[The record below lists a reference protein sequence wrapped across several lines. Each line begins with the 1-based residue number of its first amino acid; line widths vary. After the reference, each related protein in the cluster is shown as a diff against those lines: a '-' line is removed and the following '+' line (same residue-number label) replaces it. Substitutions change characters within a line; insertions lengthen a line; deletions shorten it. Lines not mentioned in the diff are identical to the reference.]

1 MKFGD
6 LIEYNKGNIFLQ
18 KSCRKWDR
26 ETGCRLLFLFW
37 ESFILGKSKWSAAW
51 FNYVLIALKLAYNK
65 SKLFKTLHYWSRD
78 MLKFEFL
85 DKCLGTVSFTH
96 FAYDISIKIFLI
108 LYFISWPNVIIPLP
122 LFVEILGNICIA
134 IVC

>member
-26 ETGCRLLFLFW
+26 ETGGRLLFLFW

-78 MLKFEFL
+78 MLNFIFL
-85 DKCLGTVSFTH
+85 DKDLGIVSLPPFV
-96 FAYDISIKIFLI
+96 YDFPIKIFLM
-108 LYFISWPNVIIPLP
+108 LYSINWPNFIVRMPLLLP
-122 LFVEILGNICIA
+122 NFGQ
-134 IVC
+134 